1 MGLERGSS
9 IGPYQI
15 LFRLGSGGMGEVWRA
30 RDTRRDQDVAIKVLS
45 PEAVRDPDRMRRFAM
60 EAKAASSLNHPNI
73 LTIYEVGES
82 DAGPYLATEYVDG
95 DTVRRLLNDGP
106 LPIARAVDITKQ
118 AAEGVAV
125 AHAAGI
131 VHRDLKPE
139 NLMVTREG
147 LVKILDFGLAKLLRP
162 GEVSEENALNIG
174 HTATGM
180 IIGTAGYLSPEQLR
194 GEKASERSDVFAL
207 GVVLY
212 EMATGDNPFRRNNA
226 VDTFTAILRDDPPPL
241 DPKLGPVSDE
251 LSLPLGKALAKK
263 PEERYPS
270 ARELAADLR
279 EIQSRAA
286 PSAIDA
292 TEELAGSREHSA
304 AFAGLVAAGLV
315 ALALGSFLV
324 LRGC

>member
-1 MGLERGSS
+1 
-9 IGPYQI
+9 
-15 LFRLGSGGMGEVWRA
+15 MGEVWRA

-45 PEAVRDPDRMRRFAM
+45 PEAVRDSDRMRRFAM
-60 EAKAASSLNHPNI
+60 EAKAASSLKHPNI
-73 LTIYEVGES
+73 LTVHEVGES
-82 DAGPYLATEYVDG
+82 EFGPYLVTEYVEG
-95 DTVRRLLNDGP
+95 DTVRALLNDGP
-106 LPIARAVDITKQ
+106 LPLPRAVDVALQ
-118 AAEGVAV
+118 AAEGVAS
-125 AHAAGI
+125 AHAVGI

-139 NLMVTREG
+139 NLMVNREG

-162 GEVSEENALNIG
+162 GEEGADAG

-194 GEKASERSDVFAL
+194 GDKASERSDVFAL
-207 GVVLY
+207 GVMLY

-226 VDTFTAILRDDPPPL
+226 VDTFTAIMRDEPPPL
-241 DPKLGPVSDE
+241 DPKLGPVPVE
-251 LSLPLGKALAKK
+251 LPLALGRALAKK

-279 EIQSRAA
+279 EIQSRVA
-286 PSAIDA
+286 PSAIDT
-292 TEELAGSREHSA
+292 TEELAGTRERSA
-304 AFAGLVAAGLV
+304 AFAGLIAVGLL